1 MEQED
6 IASIYGYLKELV
18 VSNLNNPATQ
28 LQPGHIAKFLIG
40 DSVMKRL
47 HRTAQLTEQSQT
59 SMPTTSK
66 RSSFVSTQNKEDLN
80 YYEFEEVYLG
90 RPLEKYYLIPYNLS
104 KLTFFIFIQVNE
116 SFKLGLLN
124 EIDQILGSHMV
135 VFLQEI
141 ADQSLKRTLIK

>member
-1 MEQED
+1 
-6 IASIYGYLKELV
+6 
-18 VSNLNNPATQ
+18 
-28 LQPGHIAKFLIG
+28 
-40 DSVMKRL
+40 
-47 HRTAQLTEQSQT
+47 
-59 SMPTTSK
+59 MPTTSK